1 MHDIKHTIA
10 LCMLTSSLVCNQ
22 AIAAEQNSQDNTIM
36 VTATRSAETSTD
48 IAASISSKNQDE
60 IKLDQPVLQKELLN
74 SISGVRITQTGSTI
88 GHMTSIRMPT
98 NTGPYYLFLQDSIP
112 VQSSGFF
119 NHNGLAYTNYE
130 TSGSTEVL
138 KGAGTALYG
147 SDSIA
152 ATINVLSVPAG
163 QEQGLTTKAEVGSD
177 GFQRLGI
184 SGGIVMDNDSD
195 LSVNYSTMNSD
206 GWREHTAASRD
217 EFSLQHV
224 IDLND
229 ENTLKTI
236 LSYNSSEAEM
246 SGSLIGETEFL
257 TNPTSVGDIASA
269 LTQGVDIKR
278 NFDFMR
284 ISTELTNESLDNI
297 VFNTIAYYRK
307 TRNQYTATWEPN
319 LPHNDS
325 KTDTI
330 GLMFKADADAGVMR
344 YIFGLDA
351 ESTTSSKVYTQRF
364 NYTPSGWGSAVA
376 KGTIYDYN
384 VDYVAIAPYL
394 RTEFKATKKMTLA
407 GGLRYDMNSFNYSNN
422 TADGQYASSS
432 YFRPSDNND
441 PTFHHLS
448 PKVDLT
454 YALDDKQMIYARYAN
469 SFRIPQATR
478 LYSLRTNNIAF
489 TLNPE
494 TTDTFEVG
502 FKRNNESFAF
512 DVALY
517 RMTIKDTIVRRQN
530 NAGDRYYVNG
540 GETQHQGAEASL
552 SSHISQDFKIKV
564 AASASSHKYVDDTVY
579 GNNNQP
585 SAPKN
590 TANVRLFYTPSQIKG
605 LTSMLELEHVGEWW
619 LDDAN
624 TKTYGGYN
632 ISNLKITYQAN
643 KKLMMYFKV
652 NNITDKIYA
661 ESAQISYG
669 KEKYTPAAPRQFFTG
684 VEYNW

>member
-1 MHDIKHTIA
+1 MHHLKHTTA
-10 LCMLTSSLVCNQ
+10 LCLLASSIMYNQ
-22 AIAAEQNSQDNTIM
+22 AMAAEQNTDNNTIM

-48 IAASISSKNQDE
+48 IAASISNKNQDE

-74 SISGVRITQTGSTI
+74 SIAGVRITQTGSTI

-130 TSGSTEVL
+130 TAGSTEVL

-163 QEQGLTTKAEVGSD
+163 QEQGLTTKLEAGSN

-184 SGGIVMDNDSD
+184 GGGIAMDNDSD
-195 LSVNYSTMNSD
+195 LSVNYSNMRSD
-206 GWREHTAASRD
+206 GWREHTAAKRD
-217 EFSLQHV
+217 EFSLQHI

-297 VFNTIAYYRK
+297 VLNTIAYYRK

-330 GLMFKADADAGVMR
+330 GLMLKADADAGVMR

-351 ESTTSSKVYTQRF
+351 ESTKASKVYTQRF
-364 NYTPSGWGSAVA
+364 DYTPSGWGSAVA
-376 KGTIYDYN
+376 QGTIYDYN
-384 VDYVAIAPYL
+384 VDYVALAPYL
-394 RTEFKATKKMTLA
+394 RTEFKATEQMTLA

-422 TADGQYASSS
+422 TADGQYAASS

-454 YALDDKQMIYARYAN
+454 YALDDQQMLYARYAN

-494 TTDTFEVG
+494 TTDTIEVG
-502 FKRNNESFAF
+502 FKRKNRDLAF
-512 DVALY
+512 DVSLY
-517 RMTIKDTIVRRQN
+517 HMTIQDTIVRRQN

-540 GETQHQGAEASL
+540 GKTLHQGIEASL
-552 SSHISQDFKIKV
+552 SSPISQDFKIKV
-564 AASASSHKYVDDTVY
+564 AASASSHQYVDDAVY
-579 GNNNQP
+579 GNNEQP

-605 LTSMLELEHVGEWW
+605 FTTLLEVEHVGEWW

-632 ISNLKITYQAN
+632 ISNLKMTYQAN

-661 ESAQISYG
+661 ESARISYG
-669 KEKYTPAAPRQFFTG
+669 KEKYTPAAPRQFFAG
-684 VEYNW
+684 AEYHW

>member
-1 MHDIKHTIA
+1 MCH
-10 LCMLTSSLVCNQ
+10 Q
-22 AIAAEQNSQDNTIM
+22 AIAAEQDTKDNTIM

-48 IAASISSKNQDE
+48 IAASINNKNQDE

-130 TSGSTEVL
+130 TAGSTEVL

-163 QEQGLTTKAEVGSD
+163 QEQGITTKAEVGSD
-177 GFQRLGI
+177 GFKRLGI
-184 SGGIVMDNDSD
+184 SGGIAMDNDSD

-206 GWREHTAASRD
+206 GWREHTAATRD

-224 IDLND
+224 VDLND

-246 SGSLIGETEFL
+246 SGSLIGKTELL

-297 VFNTIAYYRK
+297 VFNTIVYYRK

-330 GLMFKADADAGVMR
+330 GLMLKADADAGVMR

-364 NYTPSGWGSAVA
+364 DYIPSGWGSSVA
-376 KGTIYDYN
+376 QGTIYDYN
-384 VDYVAIAPYL
+384 VDYFAIAPYL
-394 RTEFKATKKMTLA
+394 RTEFQATEKLRLA

-422 TADGQYASSS
+422 TSDGQYASSS

-448 PKVDLT
+448 PKIDLT
-454 YALDDKQMIYARYAN
+454 YALDNKQMVYARYAN
-469 SFRIPQATR
+469 SFRIPQASR
-478 LYSLRTNNIAF
+478 LYSLSTSNIAF

-494 TTDTFEVG
+494 TTDTFEIG
-502 FKRNNESFAF
+502 FKRKNESFSF
-512 DVALY
+512 DVSIY
-517 RMTIKDTIVRRQN
+517 HMTIQDTIIRREN
-530 NAGDRYYVNG
+530 SAGDRYYKNG
-540 GETQHQGAEASL
+540 GETLHQGVEASV
-552 SSHISQDFKIKV
+552 SSPISPDFKIKV
-564 AASASSHKYVDDTVY
+564 AASASTHKYVDDLVY
-579 GNNNQP
+579 GNNEQA

-590 TANVRLFYTPSQIKG
+590 TANIRLFYTPSQIKG
-605 LTSMLELEHVGEWW
+605 LTTMLEVEHVGEWW

-624 TKTYGGYN
+624 TQTYAGYD
-632 ISNLKITYQAN
+632 ISNLKVTYQAN